1 MSTFS
6 KEKFLMYATHGT
18 KSGDNKPQDLK
29 ASYARRD
36 DYYAKAYEAIFVEK
50 KSFYWNWPAALFSS
64 LWLLYRRMYFE
75 ALLVALASAV
85 LMMIVSFIPMD
96 PVVLLFISI
105 TYSVL
110 VFMTLG
116 LFGTPLYLYCI
127 KKRVEMAKKIPLSS
141 VDDRTL
147 HLALWPSL
155 LGFFLLAFLVA
166 LHVISSETEL
176 MYELVLNFYI
186 PALALYKYQRA
197 RFDDIV

>member
-1 MSTFS
+1 
-6 KEKFLMYATHGT
+6 MYANHGT

-36 DYYAKAYEAIFVEK
+36 DYYAKAYEAIFFEK

-75 ALLVALASAV
+75 AFLVALASAV
-85 LMMIVSFIPMD
+85 LMLIVSFIPMD
-96 PVVLLFISI
+96 PVFFLFVSI

-110 VFMTLG
+110 LFTILG

-127 KKRVEMAKKIPLSS
+127 KKRVEMAKKIPSPS

-147 HLALWPSL
+147 QLALWPSL
-155 LGFFLLAFLVA
+155 FGYFLLVFLAA

-176 MYELVLNFYI
+176 MYELFLNFYI
-186 PALALYKYQRA
+186 PALALYTYQRA
-197 RFDDIV
+197 RFHDTV